1 VIEEIWAR
9 LRGVQKW
16 PETTATI
23 SSVYRYDKPAGRGG
37 TAPAADVTFL
47 YRDGNN
53 ELQSGVYTVDDN
65 SSLFNIGENDT
76 FTVRYDPRHPERF
89 WSDEYALT
97 GWQQGYILAAGIVM
111 VVAAIVAWI
120 VLRIPRIG

>member
-16 PETTATI
+16 PETTATV
-23 SSVYRYDKPAGRGG
+23 SSVDRYEKPAGRYG
-37 TAPAADVTFL
+37 TYQAADVTFF
-47 YRDGNN
+47 YRDANN
-53 ELQSGVYTVDDN
+53 ELQSGFYTVDDN

-76 FTVRYDPRHPERF
+76 FTVRFDPRNPERF

-97 GWQQGYILAAGIVM
+97 GWQQGYILTGGIVIAI
-111 VVAAIVAWI
+111 VAVVAWI
-120 VLRIPRIG
+120 VLRIP